1 MTRWIGI
8 DFGTTNSAV
17 AVCAGSEP
25 AELVT
30 VAGRPTCRTVLYFDP
45 DGELSAGAAAIGR
58 YLEREGEGRLVQS
71 IKSHLASR
79 TFARTRIGN
88 RAWTLEELVAAF
100 LRSLR
105 AASEVDLGAR
115 AVFGRPVRYWGA
127 SCEADDQRALARMA
141 EAARLAGFDEIEMV
155 FEPVAAAREYAR
167 RVTERQRVLI
177 ADFGGGTSDF
187 SVLEIEPDRTPRVL
201 ASAGVGIGG
210 DSFDA
215 RIIDRAIAP
224 LLGKSATYRDAFN
237 AETPVP
243 AWLFSRLRRW
253 HLLSFLKERATMA
266 LLETIAGGSD
276 DPAPIERLIAII
288 SGDLGLALHQSVEQ
302 LKIGLG
308 RSEQE
313 LLRFDRRLGRPP
325 VTLGAQISRRSLDA
339 WIAGELARLGETID
353 TALAGA
359 GLEAAAIDCVFATGG
374 SSLVVAISR
383 LLRDRFPAARLV
395 GGSELTSVAS
405 GLALCARDRWPSSHT
420 K

>member
-17 AVCAGSEP
+17 GLCGSGDE
-25 AELVT
+25 AELLSL
-30 VAGRPTCRTVLYFDP
+30 GGQPTCRTVLYFDP
-45 DGELSAGAAAIGR
+45 DGQLHAGAAAIAR

-100 LRSLR
+100 LRALR
-105 AASEVDLGAR
+105 GAANANLGAR
-115 AVFGRPVRYWGA
+115 AVIGRPVRYWGA
-127 SCEADDQRALARMA
+127 AGDDDDRRALARMTR
-141 EAARLAGFDEIEMV
+141 AAQLAGFTEIEFV
-155 FEPVAAAREYAR
+155 YEPVAAAREYAR

-187 SVLEIEPDRTPRVL
+187 SILEIEPGRPPRVL

-215 RIIDRAIAP
+215 RIIDQAIAP
-224 LLGKSATYRDAFN
+224 MVGKSSTYRDAFG

-253 HLLSFLKERATMA
+253 HLLSFLKERKTMH
-266 LLETIAGGSD
+266 LLETIAGGAD
-276 DPAPIERLIAII
+276 DPAPIERLIAIV
-288 SGDLGLALHQSVEQ
+288 SDDLGLALHQAVER

-308 RSEQE
+308 EREHE
-313 LLRFDRRLGRPP
+313 ALRFERPP
-325 VTLGAQISRRSLDA
+325 VSLGRVIARAAFDD
-339 WIAGELARLGETID
+339 WIGRELERLAATID
-353 TALAGA
+353 AALERAGIS
-359 GLEAAAIDCVFATGG
+359 GGAIDCVFATGG
-374 SSLVVAISR
+374 SSLVPAISR
-383 LLRDRFPAARLV
+383 LLGARFPGARLV
-395 GGSELTSVAS
+395 GGAELTSVAS
-405 GLALCARDRWPSSHT
+405 GLALCARDIWAPGGRRE
-420 K
+420 